1 VRRKQATV
9 IDPHEKALL
18 AREYLDAKKA
28 FEPVILDLRGI
39 TPISDYFV
47 ICSGSSNTH
56 IRGLA
61 DFVNTE
67 FEKKG
72 VRCNRVEGYQGADW
86 VLMDYGDV
94 VVHIFTEEL
103 REFYSLER
111 LWGDAPKIPFVASPP
126 TQSRSTAKEPSDA

>member
-1 VRRKQATV
+1 MRRKQATI
-9 IDPHEKALL
+9 IDPHDKALL
-18 AREYLDAKKA
+18 AREYLEAKKA
-28 FEPVILDLRGI
+28 LEPVILDLRGI

-47 ICSGSSNTH
+47 ICSGSSSTH
-56 IRGLA
+56 IKGLA
-61 DFVNTE
+61 DSVTTE

-72 VRCNRVEGYQGADW
+72 IRCNRIEGYQNADW

-111 LWGDAPKIPFVASPP
+111 LWGDAPKVLLETSPP
-126 TQSRSTAKEPSDA
+126 MQSLSPAKEPENA